1 VRNTRGNLH
10 VGAIVG
16 AAALV
21 VTLAVALALLGG
33 RDAAAAAPAVAAD
46 DPHVQHTLADTSG
59 QHAHDLTINAVW
71 AERALRADEEDQVPV
86 ADLPVVV
93 AEVGYAPNAAP
104 PVNRDYRAHV
114 QVTLETTEEVMELAD
129 GVEYR
134 FWTFGG
140 SVPGPMIRV
149 REGDYV
155 TFTLQNHPSSLM
167 PHNIDLHA
175 VSGQGGG
182 AEATLVS
189 PGQQA
194 TFAFTALNPGVYVYH
209 CATAPVGMHIANGMY
224 GLIVVEPKEGFTP
237 VDREYYVV
245 QGDFYTAGDFGER
258 GLQDFDMQRA
268 IKEDA
273 AYVVFNGRVGSLTGD
288 NALQAK
294 VGETV
299 RLFVGNGGP
308 NLSSSF
314 HVIGDVFDRV
324 WLEGGAMINRD
335 VQTTMIPAGGAVV
348 VEFDT
353 DVPASLTLVDH
364 AIFRAFNKGAIGSLV
379 VTGEEDHVVFS
390 DRIDIRPYD
399 PEATAGN

>member
-1 VRNTRGNLH
+1 MRDSRGNLS
-10 VGAIVG
+10 VGTIVG

-21 VTLAVALALLGG
+21 VVLAVALAVFPTRSATTTVQETGSQEL
-33 RDAAAAAPAVAAD
+33 
-46 DPHVQHTLADTSG
+46 QHTLADTSAAG
-59 QHAHDLTINAVW
+59 HVQDLSINAAW
-71 AERALRADEEDQVPV
+71 GERALMADDEDAIPV
-86 ADLPVVV
+86 ADLPVIEGVL
-93 AEVGYAPNAAP
+93 GYAPNAAP

-114 QVTLETTEEVMELAD
+114 TVELETTEKVMELAD

-134 FWTFGG
+134 FWTFGD

-155 TFTLQNHPSSLM
+155 TFTLQNHPTSMM

-182 AEATLVS
+182 AEATLIS

-194 TFAFTALNPGVYVYH
+194 TFGFTALNPGVYIYH

-224 GLIVVEPKEGFTP
+224 GMIVVEPKEGFTP

-245 QGDFYTAGDFGER
+245 QSDFYTKGDFGEK
-258 GLQDFDMQRA
+258 GLQEFDMMRA
-268 IKEDA
+268 IDEDA
-273 AYVVFNGRVGSLTGD
+273 AYVVFNGRVDSLTGD
-288 NALQAK
+288 NALTAN
-294 VGETV
+294 VGDTI

-308 NLSSSF
+308 NLTSSF

-324 WLEGGAMINRD
+324 WLEAGAMINRD
-335 VQTTMIPAGGAVV
+335 VQTTVIPAGGAAV
-348 VEFDT
+348 VEFDA

-390 DRIDIRPYD
+390 DRIDIRPYNPD
-399 PEATAGN
+399 AAAEGN